1 MKRLLPL
8 LALLAACAPALEPK
22 GELVRV
28 CNDGR
33 VYDDAGQLRLYP
45 TAQGRLY
52 GEPMPIRSNV
62 SLEQVCP

>member
-1 MKRLLPL
+1 MKRLLPFL
-8 LALLAACAPALEPK
+8 ILLAACEQVPEPK

-33 VYDDAGQLRLYP
+33 VYDDAGQLWLYP

-52 GEPMPIRSNV
+52 GSPMPVRSGV